1 MSFCV
6 IKSLYCFNHALL
18 ILIAVHL
25 KASEKCYFKNF
36 IRLKQMIRL
45 ARK

>member
-1 MSFCV
+1 MSFCE

-18 ILIAVHL
+18 ILIAVSL
-25 KASEKCYFKNF
+25 KASKKCYFKSF
-36 IRLKQMIRL
+36 TALKQMIRL